1 MKDTF
6 ETSDKY
12 EIANYVYNK
21 IMQESSDNVEEIS
34 GDQKVRKWTLRYMLC
49 DEKGNK
55 RRSVN
60 KSFTKKLRLNDL
72 YKILQNNINF
82 ESHWEFQCERYT

>member
-34 GDQKVRKWTLRYMLC
+34 GDQKVRK
-49 DEKGNK
+49 
-55 RRSVN
+55 
-60 KSFTKKLRLNDL
+60 
-72 YKILQNNINF
+72 
-82 ESHWEFQCERYT
+82 